1 MPVIWVMLQLSS
13 FQHLRK
19 VGGSWEEEPHSTCVL
34 ADAMGG
40 PPGGLGCSRSPG
52 RTTGRWPLEEG
63 ELPDAPLGRT
73 STHGGQEQPGS
84 CLFLLGHS
92 PPAAAVSA
100 AFTVPESEVL
110 FATHI
115 FGIKYSFLTSP
126 SKVTGKL
133 TNSQLEGWR
142 SVKKKFL
149 GFEIKMCGC
158 AYEILTVKT
167 TYHPLQSF
175 SQRQMKPAHE
185 IVLGNMTSGS
195 GGAGAVTCP

>member
-1 MPVIWVMLQLSS
+1 MSLTARAFLQMPWTGHQEAW
-13 FQHLRK
+13 
-19 VGGSWEEEPHSTCVL
+19 GTL
-34 ADAMGG
+34 APQGG
-40 PPGGLGCSRSPG
+40 PREGGPWRRGSSLMPLQGGLARTAARNSLEAASSYLAIPHLLPPRQQPSQSPSQ
-52 RTTGRWPLEEG
+52 RY
-63 ELPDAPLGRT
+63 
-73 STHGGQEQPGS
+73 S
-84 CLFLLGHS
+84 
-92 PPAAAVSA
+92 
-100 AFTVPESEVL
+100 

-142 SVKKKFL
+142 SVKKKKKFL

-175 SQRQMKPAHE
+175 SQRQMKAC
-185 IVLGNMTSGS
+185 T
-195 GGAGAVTCP
+195 

>member
-1 MPVIWVMLQLSS
+1 MTNPGSTFKSRDITLLTKVHVIKAMVFPV
-13 FQHLRK
+13 
-19 VGGSWEEEPHSTCVL
+19 WEEEPHSTCVL

-92 PPAAAVSA
+92 PPAAAASA

-142 SVKKKFL
+142 SVKKNSL
-149 GFEIKMCGC
+149 DW
-158 AYEILTVKT
+158 
-167 TYHPLQSF
+167 
-175 SQRQMKPAHE
+175 R
-185 IVLGNMTSGS
+185 
-195 GGAGAVTCP
+195 